1 MFIFIILTHSLFYFK
16 HSEATIFPVF
26 LYFAVPQLQERS
38 FGRTSWNSA
47 STHSSE
53 KPGKR
58 YPRQKLQERSR
69 LRSPMSGSDK
79 FGHRLVPVDQIM
91 NRLVHPVSGNSRKN
105 PGNQK
110 QRNRCLINSRK
121 NMRNNRSCNC

>member
-79 FGHRLVPVDQIM
+79 IRTSPRSRRSVNEP
-91 NRLVHPVSGNSRKN
+91 SGTSR
-105 PGNQK
+105 
-110 QRNRCLINSRK
+110 SREQSEEP
-121 NMRNNRSCNC
+121 RQSETT